1 MRLHNREICGN
12 RLNRAPS
19 IPVGVRP
26 SWFLCVVF
34 LDEWDPG
41 DEEVEAGLVLFRQ
54 RLIGLSMLIST
65 ASPLG

>member
-26 SWFLCVVF
+26 SWFRWIVF
-34 LDEWDPG
+34 VDDLDPG
-41 DEEVEAGLVLFRQ
+41 EEDVEVELVLFC
-54 RLIGLSMLIST
+54 RLTWGLTLIPT
-65 ASPLG
+65 ASPTV

>member
-26 SWFLCVVF
+26 SWFRWIVF
-34 LDEWDPG
+34 VDDLDPG
-41 DEEVEAGLVLFRQ
+41 EEDVEGELVLFCL
-54 RLIGLSMLIST
+54 RLI
-65 ASPLG
+65 

>member
-26 SWFLCVVF
+26 SCFRWIVF
-34 LDEWDPG
+34 VDDLDQGEEDV
-41 DEEVEAGLVLFRQ
+41 EVELVLFCL
-54 RLIGLSMLIST
+54 RLI
-65 ASPLG
+65 